1 MTVSVSQGY
10 SGSCPS
16 SWSLPRRQPQVSRSC
31 NVPSPGPGN
40 HWLTSDSQVLP
51 LTPSLSP
58 PTSCFCGPA
67 CYPASGPGLDV
78 SLDCVHPV
86 TEPWCLPAARAWGA
100 LLGQP
105 CPCSGSASR
114 SSCLP
119 PGGWAVANMVWQGPI
134 SGVLAATLCSG
145 ALEISHLSGGNTF
158 LGNQNWLHA
167 VTHHSCQGSC
177 SDSE

>member
-1 MTVSVSQGY
+1 MGVGGGGGGRERQRQVETHGEPERSGRGERSAKERREGWREDGGKRKGRWEWRREKGEGEKEREHEEMTVSVSQGY

-67 CYPASGPGLDV
+67 CFPASGPGLDV
-78 SLDCVHPV
+78 SLDC
-86 TEPWCLPAARAWGA
+86 
-100 LLGQP
+100 
-105 CPCSGSASR
+105 AS
-114 SSCLP
+114 
-119 PGGWAVANMVWQGPI
+119 
-134 SGVLAATLCSG
+134 
-145 ALEISHLSGGNTF
+145 
-158 LGNQNWLHA
+158 
-167 VTHHSCQGSC
+167 
-177 SDSE
+177 SD